1 MSPYLCPF
9 LVELNCWLCVYSNCG
24 QSAVVSKNSRSAPGY
39 SMVFQDIG
47 TLRLVL
53 RTRPRSKID
62 LENTP

>member
-1 MSPYLCPF
+1 M
-9 LVELNCWLCVYSNCG
+9 
-24 QSAVVSKNSRSAPGY
+24 SKNSRSVPGY

-53 RTRPRSKID
+53 RIRPRSKID